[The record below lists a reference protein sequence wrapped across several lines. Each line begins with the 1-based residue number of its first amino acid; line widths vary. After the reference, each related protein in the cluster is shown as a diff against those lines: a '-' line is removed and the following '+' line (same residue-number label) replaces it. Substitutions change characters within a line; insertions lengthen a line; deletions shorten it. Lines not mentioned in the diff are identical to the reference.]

1 MYNELNTVRLRAA
14 AASSPFPPTA
24 ATTDGAA
31 IASTTAAIHFPE
43 IFVIFACSMKLSA
56 KLRIFEQI
64 RAVPNA
70 NSCKIRTLELPC
82 LLVGKMRN
90 SFEMDEKVVSMD
102 LHMILRGA
110 SLRDLIKDM
119 IKCLENIHIM
129 SILVARITSQQ
140 QTNEIAYKN
149 NSKQGNS

>member
-1 MYNELNTVRLRAA
+1 
-14 AASSPFPPTA
+14 
-24 ATTDGAA
+24 
-31 IASTTAAIHFPE
+31 
-43 IFVIFACSMKLSA
+43 
-56 KLRIFEQI
+56 
-64 RAVPNA
+64 
-70 NSCKIRTLELPC
+70 
-82 LLVGKMRN
+82 MRN